1 MDKINAL
8 LENCRSIDE
17 MLDKGDIED
26 AVRLSGELLAKA
38 DALWTVARNNN
49 STSQNEIS
57 ALAILA
63 AYHCDALAMM
73 SNCND
78 AYATAVTALFQMAID
93 RSDSLSLNQSAMQ
106 LYITAIFALM
116 QIIQQQFANADATDR
131 EHLNE
136 IMRYLASMLYY
147 YYNKVGKARP
157 DFPHLH
163 VAYQILS
170 QLRNDV
176 DIQTPTIKV
185 VDEDVNPSAPLPL
198 FADLVGRSHA
208 MGLMND

>member
-17 MLDKGDIED
+17 LLDKGDIED